1 MSNTLSHR
9 KATLDD
15 LVRIVDLMHDD
26 ELGQT
31 RENTGNISKQ
41 KYINA
46 FHVIDQDPNQYL
58 MVVEE
63 SSQIIGTCHLT
74 LMPSL
79 TFTGSTRLNIEA
91 VRIEKNIRSKNI
103 GQWMIEQAVAYG
115 KTKGAT
121 IIQLTTDKK
130 RTRAKR
136 FYHKMGFTD
145 SHEGM
150 KKHI

>member
-1 MSNTLSHR
+1 MSTNLSHR
-9 KATLDD
+9 RAELAD
-15 LVRIVDLMHDD
+15 LVAIIDLLADD

-31 RENTGNISKQ
+31 RETTSDINEQ
-41 KYINA
+41 KYIDA
-46 FHVIDQDPNQYL
+46 FHVINKDSNQYL

-63 SSQIIGTCHLT
+63 NTEIIGTCHLT

-91 VRIEKNIRSKNI
+91 VRINKRFRSKNI
-103 GQWMIEQAVAYG
+103 GQWMLNQAIAYG
-115 KTKGAT
+115 KANGAS

-130 RTRAKR
+130 RVVAKN
-136 FYHKMGFTD
+136 FYHSLGFTD

-150 KKHI
+150 KKHV